1 MSTNKKLL
9 EYAEYKGLSQRKF
22 TNSLNLSEGVLRKGK
37 NIGSGY
43 LKRIKEKYPDLNLHW
58 LLFDEGEMILDQR
71 SKVNESAEEY
81 QKSLMALERLEMELE
96 HVKEL
101 LLAKNET
108 IQVLKEQLDYLRK
121 LG

>member
-1 MSTNKKLL
+1 MSIAARFKRS
-9 EYAEYKGLSQRKF
+9 SQRKF